1 MKYNVWLLRED
12 GSRSPAGPSTIYAQ
26 GLVAAQHLAQQ
37 TLEELQAEGALVGWT
52 VHTVT
57 EAP

>member
-12 GSRSPAGPSTIYAQ
+12 GTPSPAGPSPVYA
-26 GLVAAQHLAQQ
+26 GGIAEAQRRAVEILQ
-37 TLEELQAEGALVGWT
+37 ELQAAGALLDWS

-57 EAP
+57 EC

>member
-1 MKYNVWLLRED
+1 MRYNVWLLRED
-12 GSRSPAGPSTIYAQ
+12 GTPSPAGPSPLTANGIVDAQ
-26 GLVAAQHLAQQ
+26 RRAAATLA
-37 TLEELQAEGALVGWT
+37 ELQDAGALVGWS